1 MSNFSHQNNHRRGPW
16 SQAEDSLLI
25 QLVENQGPLNWVRI
39 SGALQSRTPKQCR
52 ERYHQNLKPTLNHDP
67 ITAEEGLEI
76 ERLVQ
81 ELGKRWAEIARRLHG
96 RSDNAV
102 KNWWNG
108 SQNRRKRHDKRRNP
122 QLAYDDRPEHP
133 SFHDRNHNGMAMQ
146 RALPMPASRPH
157 PSPLQLSSYH
167 DPRYAMESPL
177 ISPSTYT
184 PDSELAPSLMS
195 DAGSHYST
203 SPRSFRVTPAE
214 LVELPPIK
222 IPTERPHAL
231 YSPRTSAVS
240 PGEASLPPIST
251 MVSGVIDSPNSYT
264 TSPEYSM
271 RAEPTYR
278 FPPICRDDYFNSKQP
293 HPSHLPTAPNSPVN
307 MSRGVPGRNVHYYEE
322 KTTTR
327 VSLSHLCQ

>member
-16 SQAEDSLLI
+16 SQAEDNLLI
-25 QLVENQGPLNWVRI
+25 QLVQNQGPLNWVRI

-52 ERYHQNLKPTLNHDP
+52 ERYHQNLKPTLNHEP
-67 ITAEEGLEI
+67 ITQEEGLLI
-76 ERLVQ
+76 ERYVQ
-81 ELGKRWAEIARRLHG
+81 ELGKRWAEIARRLDG

-122 QLAYDDRPEHP
+122 QLPYDDRPEHHP
-133 SFHDRNHNGMAMQ
+133 SYDRNGMAMQ
-146 RALPMPASRPH
+146 RALPMPPSRPH
-157 PSPLQLSSYH
+157 PAPLQLSGYH

-177 ISPSTYT
+177 TSPSTYT

-195 DAGSHYST
+195 DAGSHYSP
-203 SPRSFRVTPAE
+203 SPRSFRPAE

-240 PGEASLPPIST
+240 PGEASLPPISS
-251 MVSGVIDSPNSYT
+251 MVSGVMDSPNSYT
-264 TSPEYSM
+264 TSPEYP
-271 RAEPTYR
+271 RGAEPTYR
-278 FPPICRDDYFNSKQP
+278 LPPMCHQSNYFDSKPQ
-293 HPSHLPTAPNSPVN
+293 HPSHPAQLLTAPNSPVN
-307 MSRGVPGRNVHYYEE
+307 MARGVPGRNGHCYEE
-322 KTTTR
+322 RPTPR
-327 VSLSHLCQ
+327 VSLSHICQ